1 MPHPHSR
8 RRNDGA
14 LEADLLGRARRVGKT
29 VAPPTVETKV
39 SIADARAAEL
49 HARQIAAIVRLLRQA
64 VELRR
69 AA

>member
-1 MPHPHSR
+1 MPHPHR
-8 RRNDGA
+8 RRHCSD
-14 LEADLLGRARRVGKT
+14 LDADLLGRARRAGKM
-29 VAPPTVETKV
+29 VAPPTVETIV

>member
-1 MPHPHSR
+1 LPHPHR
-8 RRNDGA
+8 RRRCAD
-14 LEADLLGRARRVGKT
+14 LDADLLGRARKTGKT

-39 SIADARAAEL
+39 SIADAHPAEL
-49 HARQIAAIVRLLRQA
+49 HRRQIAAIVRLLRQA